1 MKKRYSVM
9 PADDATVDSDEMK
22 AVFRVAV
29 DVKMP
34 SEEGCLSRLKE
45 LELLFATSLEVKAGD
60 VANVERDIRAG
71 DWIGVVDEEEEE
83 GKAGR

>member
-34 SEEGCLSRLKE
+34 SDASNKKKKAVFHVSR
-45 LELLFATSLEVKAGD
+45 S
-60 VANVERDIRAG
+60 
-71 DWIGVVDEEEEE
+71 
-83 GKAGR
+83 